1 MNLSNESMEL
11 SENIRRDLIGIFS
24 CVAGKDFMTS
34 DFIRST
40 IALVKHLKL
49 IDQNKDRMDKASN
62 VNAELDQL
70 MRDLEKLTDTA
81 RNHLQRVSQDVRETG
96 IDSVTYLMLSASIKY
111 DRPRTAKP
119 CG

>member
-40 IALVKHLKL
+40 KALVKHLKL